1 MEKSNI
7 FGEIMNLI
15 EKNTDIPLL
24 AKDVEKWLK
33 EEKENADI
41 YNIYKI
47 ASSARNLE

>member
-7 FGEIMNLI
+7 FSEIMNLI
-15 EKNTDIPLL
+15 EKNTDIPILKEDL
-24 AKDVEKWLK
+24 EKWLK